1 MGDPSSRSFVSEP
14 ACPSFKGES
23 ILESRGV
30 GAAASPL
37 PGERVSCTVILIVGL
52 AGGAGEGDPPEP
64 SGGAAVRQ
72 KCPDRMCAACVV
84 CAGPPLG
91 PPEQTLEAQ
100 ARSARSRMERG
111 ADGTRGKR
119 SLGNVRCLLGMI
131 WGP

>member
-30 GAAASPL
+30 GAPASPL
-37 PGERVSCTVILIVGL
+37 LGERVSCTVILIVGL

-72 KCPDRMCAACVV
+72 KCPDRMRAACVV
-84 CAGPPLG
+84 CAGPPRAPQSRHSRHKRALHAAAWSG
-91 PPEQTLEAQ
+91 EPTVPEGN
-100 ARSARSRMERG
+100 AR
-111 ADGTRGKR
+111 
-119 SLGNVRCLLGMI
+119 LGMCAVF
-131 WGP
+131 